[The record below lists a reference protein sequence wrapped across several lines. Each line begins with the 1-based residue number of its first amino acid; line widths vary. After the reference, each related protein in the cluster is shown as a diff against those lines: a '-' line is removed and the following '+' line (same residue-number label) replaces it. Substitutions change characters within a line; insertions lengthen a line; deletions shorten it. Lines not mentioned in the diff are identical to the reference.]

1 MGYDGLVC
9 GAPTWH
15 TGADTER
22 SGTSWDEFLYGDLTS
37 MALDGKPVAIF
48 GLGDQAGY
56 SDNFVDAMDEL
67 ASCFKAQARRTDP
80 TRLPRSRRAPPC
92 HLTATEPGR
101 RARRSLAPPP
111 PTATTT
117 RSPSRSRAASSSAS
131 RATRTTSPTSRR
143 SAARRGSSRSSRRA
157 WPCKVPAVYLTMGE
171 MFAER
176 DVR

>member
-37 MALDGKPVAIF
+37 MALEGKPVAIF

-56 SDNFVDAMDEL
+56 SANFVDAMDEL
-67 ASCFKAQARRTDP
+67 ASCFKAQGAKIV
-80 TRLPRSRRAPPC
+80 
-92 HLTATEPGR
+92 G
-101 RARRSLAPPP
+101 
-111 PTATTT
+111 
-117 RSPSRSRAASSSAS
+117 
-131 RATRTTSPTSRR
+131 PTSRR

-157 WPCKVPAVYLTMGE
+157 WPCKVRASHWTMGE
-171 MFAER
+171 MFANLNAPCIR
-176 DVR
+176 PWWKSCCAVVQW